1 MGRPRSRRAGRTRA
15 LGSRRKYRRGPG
27 GPVRLTP
34 CSPTRGGP
42 GRIRIVASPRACLH
56 RLSSALLLAVLAA
69 AALGLAACGESG
81 GKPSAIK
88 VVIAE
93 YSKDHTRPF
102 WQGLAEQYTKQHGT
116 KVELQVIDWNS
127 IDQQVSTMIQN
138 NQPPDVLNLN
148 SFSSYAK
155 DGLLHPAEDVLSPK
169 TREDFL
175 PAFARGGEYQGKL
188 YGFPIL
194 ASARAFF
201 YNTELFARAG
211 LAGPPKTWDE
221 FVDAAKKIQA
231 LGGGIIGYALPLG
244 PEEAQAE
251 WSIWMW
257 NNGGEWQSNG
267 RWAIDS
273 EKNVQALDF
282 LAALANRHKVTQIN
296 PGKTN
301 RTDGAFQLFKDGKVG
316 MVMGFS
322 PLAAQLDA
330 EGKVKYAVAQMPAN
344 AGAPVTLGVE
354 DYLMAFKRKANAEAV
369 KRFLDLYYDPA
380 NITRWIAAE
389 GFLPVTKSGMA
400 QMSGNPKLKPYLDAL
415 PDARLVPTTD
425 PTWDKVKLDVQQN
438 IGRAVQPEGDP
449 RQVLARLQQNALAV
463 AGSGR

>member
-1 MGRPRSRRAGRTRA
+1 MASMNRRDFLARA
-15 LGSRRKYRRGPG
+15 I
-27 GPVRLTP
+27 LT
-34 CSPTRGGP
+34 
-42 GRIRIVASPRACLH
+42 
-56 RLSSALLLAVLAA
+56 AA
-69 AALGLAACGESG
+69 AAPALAACGG
-81 GKPSAIK
+81 PAPAKTIK

-102 WQGLAEQYTKQHGT
+102 WQALADQYTKQGGV
-116 KVELQVIDWNS
+116 KVDLQVVDWNS

-148 SFSSYAK
+148 AFASYAK
-155 DGLLHPAEDVLSPK
+155 DGLLHAGDEVLSPK

-175 PAFARGGEYQGKL
+175 PPFVRGGEYQGKL

-201 YNTELFARAG
+201 YNTDLFARAG
-211 LAGPPKTWDE
+211 IAAPPRTWDE
-221 FVDAAKKIQA
+221 LVQAAAKVQA
-231 LGGGIIGYALPLG
+231 LGQGVIGYALPLG

-257 NNGGEWQSNG
+257 NNGGDWKSG
-267 RWAIDS
+267 DRWTIDS
-273 EKNVQALDF
+273 AENV
-282 LAALANRHKVTQIN
+282 AALAFLADLANGRKLTQVN

-330 EGKVKYAVAQMPAN
+330 EGKVRYGVAQMPTN
-344 AGAPVTLGVE
+344 VGKPVTLGVE
-354 DYLMAFKRKANAEAV
+354 DYLMAFKKKDNREAV
-369 KRFLDLYYDPA
+369 KGFLDLYYQPE

-389 GFLPVTKSGMA
+389 GFLPVTASGLAKM
-400 QMSGNPKLKPYLDAL
+400 GDNPKLKPYLDAL
-415 PDARLVPTTD
+415 PNARLAPTTD
-425 PTWDKVKLDVQQN
+425 PTWDRVKLDVQQS
-438 IGRAVQPEGDP
+438 IGLAVQPGGDP
-449 RQVLARLQQNALAV
+449 KQVLERLQKSALA
-463 AGSGR
+463 AGGTR

>member
-1 MGRPRSRRAGRTRA
+1 MTRQGLLA
-15 LGSRRKYRRGPG
+15 L
-27 GPVRLTP
+27 
-34 CSPTRGGP
+34 
-42 GRIRIVASPRACLH
+42 
-56 RLSSALLLAVLAA
+56 ALLSVVAL
-69 AALGLAACGESG
+69 LGLTACGDG
-81 GKPSAIK
+81 AKPPSIK

-102 WQGLAEQYTKQHGT
+102 WQGLSEQYTKQTGV

-155 DGLLHPAEDVLSPK
+155 DGLLYPADEVLSPK
-169 TREDFL
+169 TKEDFL
-175 PAFARGGEYQGKL
+175 DAFARGGEYQGKL

-201 YNTELFARAG
+201 YNGDLFAKAG
-211 LAGPPKTWDE
+211 VAAPPKSWDE
-221 FVDAAKKIQA
+221 FVQAATKVQA
-231 LGGGIIGYALPLG
+231 LGHGAIGYALPLG

-251 WSIWMW
+251 WAIWMW
-257 NNGGEWQSNG
+257 NNGGGWKSGDQ
-267 RWAIDS
+267 WAINSDR
-273 EKNVQALDF
+273 NVQTLQF
-282 LAALANRHKVTQIN
+282 LAALANTHKVTQVN

-330 EGKVKYAVAQMPAN
+330 EGKVSYGVAQMPTN
-344 AGAPVTLGVE
+344 VGTPVTLGVE
-354 DYLMAFKRKANAEAV
+354 DYLMAFKRKGNQEAV
-369 KRFLDLYYDPA
+369 KQFLDLYYQPEH
-380 NITRWIAAE
+380 ITRWITAE
-389 GFLPVTKSGMA
+389 GFLPVTKSGLQ

-415 PDARLVPTTD
+415 PNAKLAPTTD

-438 IGRAVQPEGDP
+438 IGLAVQPGGDP
-449 RQVLARLQQNALAV
+449 KQVLDRLQRTATTAE
-463 AGSGR
+463 SSR